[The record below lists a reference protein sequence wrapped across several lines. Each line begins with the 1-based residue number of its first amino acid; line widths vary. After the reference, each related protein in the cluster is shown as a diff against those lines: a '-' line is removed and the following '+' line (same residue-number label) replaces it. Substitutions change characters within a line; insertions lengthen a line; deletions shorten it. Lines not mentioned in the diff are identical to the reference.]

1 MAKITIVGAGNVGS
15 QAAFYAAIKEV
26 AEEIVLIDIIEGVPQ
41 GKALDILESMPLAG
55 SNSKIKG
62 SNDYSDTA
70 NSDIVVI
77 TAGLPR
83 KPGMSRDDLVE
94 INSKIIKAVLME
106 VVKYSPNCILIVVT
120 NPLDTMVKLAYE
132 LSKFPKQRVMGMAGV
147 LDTARFRT
155 FIAQQLNADVK
166 KVEALVLGSHGDLMV
181 PLVKHCKVEGKPIDE
196 LLSKEKIA
204 EIVERVRNGGLEIVQ
219 LLKTGSAFFA
229 PGLAITE
236 MVESILKNQNKVL
249 PCSVLLEGEYGVEG
263 TFVGVPVK
271 LGKNGVEEIIEIELS
286 SDEKEAFD
294 KSVKSVK

>member
-55 SNSKIKG
+55 SNAKIKG

-70 NSDIVVI
+70 DSDIVVI

-83 KPGMSRDDLVE
+83 KPGMSRDDLIE
-94 INSKIIKAVLME
+94 INSKIIKAVVLD

-132 LSKFPKQRVMGMAGV
+132 LSGFSKQRVMGMAGV

-155 FIAQQLNADVK
+155 FIAKELNADVR

-181 PLVKHCKVEGKPIDE
+181 PLVKHCKVDGKPIDE

-236 MVESILKNQNKVL
+236 MVESILKDQNKIL
-249 PCSVLLEGEYGVEG
+249 PCSVLLEGEYGVNG

-271 LGKNGVEEIIEIELS
+271 LGKKGVEEVIEVDLS
-286 SDEKEAFD
+286 SEEKEAFE

>member
-26 AEEIVLIDIIEGVPQ
+26 AKEIVLIDIVEGVPQ

-55 SNSKIKG
+55 SNTKIVG
-62 SNDYSDTA
+62 SNDYSDSA
-70 NSDIVVI
+70 DSDIVVI

-83 KPGMSRDDLVE
+83 KPGMSRDDLIGINTKIMTSVVNE
-94 INSKIIKAVLME
+94 I
-106 VVKYSPNCILIVVT
+106 VKYSPNCILIVVT
-120 NPLDTMVKLAYE
+120 NPLDTMVKIAYE
-132 LSKFPKQRVMGMAGV
+132 LSGFPKQRVLGMAGI

-155 FIAQQLNADVK
+155 FIAKELGADVR

-181 PLVKHCKVEGKPIDE
+181 PLVKHCKVDSKPIDK
-196 LLSKEKIA
+196 LISKEKIA
-204 EIVERVRNGGLEIVQ
+204 EIVQRVRDGGLEIVQ

-236 MVESILKNQNKVL
+236 MVESILKDQNKVL

-263 TFVGVPVK
+263 TFAGVPVR
-271 LGKNGVEEIIEIELS
+271 LGRAGITEIVELELS
-286 SDEKEAFD
+286 KEEKEAFD